1 MNTEEPSA
9 FLTEEVPSLLSL
21 SENDRDRLAE
31 VLQELLSTGSIN
43 GLENSRSNLYHWAR
57 QHDDWLRE
65 IAALNGLDVS
75 IHHEER
81 LIQATPRS
89 AGLRLRLTQ
98 DATLVWLALWF
109 AGDVRWRDEGA
120 DQAFLSVAEL
130 MDLIHD
136 QLLPDVT
143 GRFPRGRLRDILRH
157 ASRLNLIKLIHAEPF
172 EETGI
177 EVLPAIRRVIP
188 FRDLADWQETA
199 AQFQPES
206 DAELEEQEEDDEDD
220 VKDKQ
225 ESAPENDEV

>member
-1 MNTEEPSA
+1 MNLEEPSA
-9 FLTEEVPSLLSL
+9 FLTEEIPSLLAL
-21 SENDRDRLAE
+21 SESDRDRLAE

-43 GLENSRSNLYHWAR
+43 GLESSRSNLYHWAR

-65 IAALNGLDVS
+65 IAALNGLDVA
-75 IHHEER
+75 IYHEER
-81 LIQATPRS
+81 LIQAIPRS
-89 AGLRLRLTQ
+89 AGLRLRLPQ

-136 QLLPDVT
+136 QLLPDLAK
-143 GRFPRGRLRDILRH
+143 RIPRGRLQEILRQ

-177 EVLPAIRRVIP
+177 EILPAIRRVIP

-199 AQFQPES
+199 AQFQPEI
-206 DAELEEQEEDDEDD
+206 DQDELDEEEEDPT
-220 VKDKQ
+220 Q
-225 ESAPENDEV
+225 ETEEA